1 MFLDDPIVAI
11 ATPPGLGGL
20 AVVRVS
26 GRGALAV
33 ADAVFRPGRRDGL
46 MPSAAASHTVHHGHV
61 VAGGREVD
69 EVLLTVLRGP
79 RTYTREDTV
88 EVGCHGGSH
97 VARMVLEAFLAAG
110 ARAAGPGE
118 FTRRAFLNG
127 RLDLAQAEAVADLIH
142 ARSSRAVHAANAQ
155 LSGALSRR
163 IEALRESLMHV
174 LAHVEAHVDFPDED
188 IAPETGAALARRVEA
203 ALGEAQRLVDS
214 ARQGRLLRE
223 GARVAIVGAPNAGK
237 SSLLNALLGVD
248 RAIVSDVPGT
258 TRDTVEDMATVAG
271 FPVVLVDTAG
281 LRESEDAIEKEGMRR
296 SREAARGA
304 DLVLQVVDVT
314 LPPPEDVQLEAGAGV
329 PWLRVA
335 NKCDLAEHPGFA
347 SDAAWLRVSCRTGAG
362 LDALRDAMAARLVG
376 PGAGVGLGAGD
387 EVAVSARHHDALR
400 RAMESMSQVLES
412 MRQGQALDLVAADLR
427 VAVQAVGEVVGKTS
441 TEDLLDRIFSSFC
454 IGK

>member
-1 MFLDDPIVAI
+1 MKK
-11 ATPPGLGGL
+11 
-20 AVVRVS
+20 VR
-26 GRGALAV
+26 
-33 ADAVFRPGRRDGL
+33 
-46 MPSAAASHTVHHGHV
+46 
-61 VAGGREVD
+61 
-69 EVLLTVLRGP
+69 
-79 RTYTREDTV
+79 DTQ
-88 EVGCHGGSH
+88 
-97 VARMVLEAFLAAG
+97 R
-110 ARAAGPGE
+110 
-118 FTRRAFLNG
+118 
-127 RLDLAQAEAVADLIH
+127 
-142 ARSSRAVHAANAQ
+142 
-155 LSGALSRR
+155 SRR
-163 IEALRESLMHV
+163 KESDV
-174 LAHVEAHVDFPDED
+174 PS
-188 IAPETGAALARRVEA
+188 I
-203 ALGEAQRLVDS
+203 
-214 ARQGRLLRE
+214 
-223 GARVAIVGAPNAGK
+223 AIVGYTNAGK

-412 MRQGQALDLVAADLR
+412 MRQDQALDLVAADLR